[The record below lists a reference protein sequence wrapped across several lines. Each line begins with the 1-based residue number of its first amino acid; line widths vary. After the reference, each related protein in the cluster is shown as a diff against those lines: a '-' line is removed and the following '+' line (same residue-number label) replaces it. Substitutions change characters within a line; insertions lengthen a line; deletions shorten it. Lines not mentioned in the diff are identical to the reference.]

1 MAHTPPS
8 VSTGRRLSVSP
19 VFKFLGVHISKD
31 LSEDPQHLN
40 PGQEST
46 PVSLLPEETEE
57 GPSVSSDSREF
68 LPLYHREHPY
78 KLHLSLVW
86 QLLCCGPQNTPK
98 GSENCPT
105 HHWFLTPHHRGCPAQ
120 KMSAEGA
127 QHCEGQLPS
136 QPQTVC
142 PPPLGEALQ
151 GPPFPDQQAQEQLL
165 PCGCHPAELC
175 TTVIA
180 PLA

>member
-31 LSEDPQHLN
+31 LSEDTQHLN
-40 PGQEST
+40 PGQEDT

-78 KLHLSLVW
+78 KLHLSMIW
-86 QLLCCGPQNTPK
+86 QLLCRRPEITAQCVHNF
-98 GSENCPT
+98 PT
-105 HHWFLTPHHRGCPAQ
+105 HHWFPTPHH
-120 KMSAEGA
+120 
-127 QHCEGQLPS
+127 
-136 QPQTVC
+136 
-142 PPPLGEALQ
+142 
-151 GPPFPDQQAQEQLL
+151 
-165 PCGCHPAELC
+165 
-175 TTVIA
+175 
-180 PLA
+180 